1 MDYLFYMKILTAV
14 VNNPGFIR
22 IQFHTFQKYVKGDY
36 EFIVFNDAKDFPDYS
51 NDNDVSIKTQIEETC
66 KELGIICINIPNEH
80 HKDIDSACRRCADS
94 MNYMLQYQKE
104 NPDKYLVIDS
114 DMFLIADMDIDRW
127 SQYECAIVLQSR
139 NNNVHYF
146 WNGLSYMDM
155 TKMPNTDLLNW
166 TPILDGVF
174 EEWCDV
180 GGSMKEWLKQ
190 KHPVPNADDIRW
202 KKESFHSDSVYYIKH
217 LWSCSWNMDEMPQ
230 HVSPEL
236 ISFIQN
242 DSRNQNGKYF
252 CEIYDDIFLH
262 YRAGGNWMKE
272 GMALHKELT
281 NKLRIVLTSTEK

>member
-1 MDYLFYMKILTAV
+1 MKILTAV

-22 IQFHTFQKYVKGDY
+22 IQFYTFQKYVKGDY

-66 KELGIICINIPNEH
+66 KELGITCINIPNQH
-80 HKDIDSACRRCADS
+80 HKDIYDACRRCADS

-104 NPDKYLVIDS
+104 NPDKYLIIDS

-127 SQYECAIVLQSR
+127 SQYECAIVIQNR
-139 NNNVHYF
+139 NNNNIHYF

-155 TKMPNTDLLNW
+155 TKMPNIDLLNW
-166 TPILDGVF
+166 TPILDGVA

-217 LWSCSWNMDEMPQ
+217 LWSCSWNMDEMPH

-272 GMALHKELT
+272 GMALHKEMT